1 MKDSNKNTKDRS
13 GKVTKSILAVL
24 AASLLYGIMPVF
36 VKELLREGMSS
47 ECIVAWRFGTALMIC
62 AVIVWAKGYPV
73 KISPKQ
79 AVTSAAAGILGFGLT
94 ASLLAASY
102 SSISVGLATM
112 LHFSYPLFVLL
123 YECVIEHK
131 KIGAL
136 RMISVIFIA
145 SGLVLMIDLS
155 ASSEN
160 VWKGTLC
167 ALLSGVSYA
176 YYVLTNR
183 KSSLAQMNSFSSMLY
198 ILLFGSA
205 FFIGKAMIRDSFFPP
220 PTLRSWVLAVSLGF
234 FCTVLALY
242 LLIYGIR
249 SLGASNAA
257 LLNVAEP
264 LTSLLAGM
272 IVYQDALDWKTG
284 SGCILVITAVALISI
299 NGTSANQNKK
309 ERVANDS

>member
-1 MKDSNKNTKDRS
+1 M
-13 GKVTKSILAVL
+13 AVL

-47 ECIVAWRFGTALMIC
+47 ECIVAWRFGTALVIC
-62 AVIVWAKGYPV
+62 AVIVRAKKYSVRITPQ
-73 KISPKQ
+73 Q
-79 AVTSAAAGILGFGLT
+79 AATCAAAGILGFGLT

-123 YECVIEHK
+123 YEYVIEHK

-136 RMISVIFIA
+136 RMISVLFIV
-145 SGLVLMIDLS
+145 SGLALMIDLS
-155 ASSEN
+155 ASNGN
-160 VWKGTLC
+160 VWKGTMC
-167 ALLSGVSYA
+167 ALLSGISYA

-205 FFIGKAMIRDSFFPP
+205 FFIGKAVIKNTFSLP
-220 PTLRSWVLAVSLGF
+220 PTLRSWVFTVSLGF

-257 LLNVAEP
+257 LLNAAEP

-272 IVYQDALDWKTG
+272 IVYQDALDWKLG
-284 SGCILVITAVALISI
+284 LGCTLVITAVALISI
-299 NGTSANQNKK
+299 SGTSVNQNK
-309 ERVANDS
+309 EEGIANDS

>member
-1 MKDSNKNTKDRS
+1 MKNSNKNTKT
-13 GKVTKSILAVL
+13 GGNVTKSILAVL
-24 AASLLYGIMPVF
+24 AASLLYGIMPIF
-36 VKELLREGMSS
+36 VKELLREGMRS
-47 ECIVAWRFGTALMIC
+47 ECIVAWRFGTALIIC

-73 KISPKQ
+73 RISPKQ

-102 SSISVGLATM
+102 NNISVGLATM

-131 KIGAL
+131 KIGLL
-136 RMISVIFIA
+136 RMVSVIFIV
-145 SGLVLMIDLS
+145 SGLALMIDLS
-155 ASSEN
+155 ASNGN

-167 ALLSGVSYA
+167 ALLSGISYA

-205 FFIGKAMIRDSFFPP
+205 FFIGKTTIKNTFSLP
-220 PTLRSWVLAVSLGF
+220 PTLRSWILTVSLGF

-242 LLIYGIR
+242 FLIYGIR
-249 SLGASNAA
+249 NLGASNAS

-264 LTSLLAGM
+264 LTSLFAGI
-272 IVYQDALDWKTG
+272 IVYQDVLDWKMG
-284 SGCILVITAVALISI
+284 LGCALIITAVALISI
-299 NGTSANQNKK
+299 SGTRTDQNRK
-309 ERVANDS
+309 ERIADDS